1 MEPKRGAPSGAPRFS
16 SSGLCL
22 FSGPVRSRLTPDH
35 VYALCLPHAALM
47 RGEFVDLGGVRLYCY
62 AFGERGVGEPIVL
75 IHGAFTSSHLW
86 QDVLPRLPKGHRVLV
101 LDLLGHGRSDPPGT
115 HAMTVAG
122 HAARV
127 AALLDVLGVR
137 RASLVGHGMGAAIA
151 TVVAHE
157 HPERVA
163 HLLLVNPTVIGCQP
177 GDVVLSRRVAR
188 LVPFL
193 PLWRRLSPGWLASAL
208 HSALLPCYAH
218 RDVGTRS
225 LDLYLKSFR
234 TRDGRD
240 SACAQLSALAA
251 SRGDTAAALVP
262 RAIACPVLLAT
273 ATTDPFVPTARA
285 IKLGETL
292 RLAAPNGVE
301 HRELPGVA
309 HVAPE
314 EAPDRLGALAAELL
328 TR

>member
-1 MEPKRGAPSGAPRFS
+1 
-16 SSGLCL
+16 
-22 FSGPVRSRLTPDH
+22 
-35 VYALCLPHAALM
+35 M
-47 RGEFVDLGGVRLYCY
+47 RGEFVDLRGVRLYCY

-115 HAMTVAG
+115 HPMTVAG
-122 HAARV
+122 HATRV

-151 TVVAHE
+151 AVVAHE

-163 HLLLVNPTVIGCQP
+163 HLLLVNPTMIGCQS
-177 GDVVLSRRVAR
+177 GDVALSRRVAR

-218 RDVGTRS
+218 RDVGARS

-234 TRDGRD
+234 TRDGRG
-240 SACAQLSALAA
+240 SAIAQLSALAA
-251 SRGDTAAALVP
+251 SRGDTTAALAP
-262 RAIACPVLLAT
+262 GAITCPVLLAT
-273 ATTDPFVPTARA
+273 ATADPFVPTVRA
-285 IKLGETL
+285 VRLGEAL

-301 HRELPGVA
+301 LRELPGVA

-314 EAPDRLGALAAELL
+314 EAPDRLGALVAELL

>member
-1 MEPKRGAPSGAPRFS
+1 
-16 SSGLCL
+16 
-22 FSGPVRSRLTPDH
+22 
-35 VYALCLPHAALM
+35 
-47 RGEFVDLGGVRLYCY
+47 
-62 AFGERGVGEPIVL
+62 
-75 IHGAFTSSHLW
+75 
-86 QDVLPRLPKGHRVLV
+86 VLV

-163 HLLLVNPTVIGCQP
+163 HLLLVNPTVIGGQP
-177 GDVVLSRRVAR
+177 GDVALSRRVGR

-218 RDVGTRS
+218 RDVGARS

-240 SACAQLSALAA
+240 AACAQLSALAA
-251 SRGDTAAALVP
+251 SRGDTAAALAP
-262 RAIACPVLLAT
+262 GAIACPILLAT
-273 ATTDPFVPTARA
+273 ATADPFVPTARA
-285 IKLGETL
+285 MRLGETL
-292 RLAAPNGVE
+292 RLAAPKGVE
-301 HRELPGVA
+301 QRELPGVA

-314 EAPDRLGALAAELL
+314 EAPDRLGALVAELL

>member
-1 MEPKRGAPSGAPRFS
+1 
-16 SSGLCL
+16 
-22 FSGPVRSRLTPDH
+22 V
-35 VYALCLPHAALM
+35 
-47 RGEFVDLGGVRLYCY
+47 
-62 AFGERGVGEPIVL
+62 
-75 IHGAFTSSHLW
+75 
-86 QDVLPRLPKGHRVLV
+86 
-101 LDLLGHGRSDPPGT
+101 
-115 HAMTVAG
+115 
-122 HAARV
+122 
-127 AALLDVLGVR
+127 ALLDVLGVDR
-137 RASLVGHGMGAAIA
+137 TSLVGHGMGAAIA

-234 TRDGRD
+234 TRDGRA